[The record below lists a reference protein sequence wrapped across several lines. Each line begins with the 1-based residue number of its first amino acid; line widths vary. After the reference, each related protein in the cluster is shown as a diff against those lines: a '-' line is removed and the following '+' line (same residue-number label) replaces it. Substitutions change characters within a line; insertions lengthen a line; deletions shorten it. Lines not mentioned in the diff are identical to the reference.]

1 MRAEP
6 AHTNRT
12 EPAAGGLEQ
21 LRAVHQEM
29 VEAVLHGEGM
39 ERVAVLASE
48 RVARPVAIVVPAA
61 GFATVAPRSDVTA
74 LAAVRRHAAMRGRD
88 AAAALPGGVAL
99 AVPVNSGGE
108 QVGIVAMLEGDGP
121 APAEAGEVLHLAAL
135 AAMTGVALDAVRE
148 QAAAQLRGGL
158 LEELR
163 EAAIPAEDVL
173 RRAARLG
180 CDLSAGAIV
189 VVTEVRSTR
198 PQQLTALVS
207 DDYPGAVAQ
216 LLDGRI
222 YALLPADT
230 REGTHP
236 EAAARGLAE
245 RLRKHGPTAISS
257 LYADAGELHRA
268 VEEAELVLEV
278 VSRDERM
285 AETMSEAGSGV
296 YRLLFRVLASHPD
309 EMRSF
314 FEDTVGPVVTYD
326 DRYHTDLL
334 ATLEAYLA
342 QECNM
347 NATARAIYAHRH
359 TVAYRLERI
368 QQLTG
373 LDPTASED
381 RERLSLGL
389 KAYRIVAPSLPR

>member
-1 MRAEP
+1 M
-6 AHTNRT
+6 
-12 EPAAGGLEQ
+12 
-21 LRAVHQEM
+21 HQEM

-48 RVARPVAIVVPAA
+48 RVGRPVAIVVPSA
-61 GFATVAPRSDVTA
+61 GVATVVPGSAAPG
-74 LAAVRRHAAMRGRD
+74 LAAVRRYAAMRGRTG
-88 AAAALPGGVAL
+88 APVLPAGVAL
-99 AVPVNSGGE
+99 VVPVNSGGE
-108 QVGIVAMLEGDGP
+108 PVGIVAMLAGDSP
-121 APAEAGEVLHLAAL
+121 APAESGDVLHLAAL
-135 AAMTGVALDAVRE
+135 AAMTGVALDQVRE
-148 QAAAQLRGGL
+148 QEAARLRGGL

-163 EAAIPAEDVL
+163 AAELPAADAL

-180 CDLSAGAIV
+180 CDLSRGATV
-189 VVTEVRSTR
+189 VVTEVRSMR
-198 PQQLTALVS
+198 PRQLTALVS
-207 DDYPGAVAQ
+207 DDYPGAIAE

-222 YALLPADT
+222 YALLPAGEDAGAGAET
-230 REGTHP
+230 D
-236 EAAARGLAE
+236 AARGLAE

-257 LYADAGELHRA
+257 LHADPGDLHRA
-268 VEEAELVLEV
+268 VQEAELVLEV

-309 EMRSF
+309 EMRRF
-314 FEDTVGPVVTYD
+314 FEDTVGPVVRYD
-326 DRYHTDLL
+326 ERYHTDLL

-342 QECNM
+342 HECNM

-368 QQLTG
+368 QQLTD

-389 KAYRIVAPSLPR
+389 KAYRIVAPHLPR

>member
-1 MRAEP
+1 MPSEP
-6 AHTNRT
+6 AHEHS
-12 EPAAGGLEQ
+12 EPPSGGLEQ

-39 ERVAVLASE
+39 ERVAVFASE
-48 RVARPVAIVVPAA
+48 QVGRPVAIVVPSA
-61 GFATVAPRSDVTA
+61 GVATVVPPSASSG
-74 LAAVRRHAAMRGRD
+74 LGAVRRYAAMRGRD
-88 AAAALPGGVAL
+88 GPAPLPAGVAL

-108 QVGIVAMLEGDGP
+108 PVGVVAMLEGD
-121 APAEAGEVLHLAAL
+121 APPPPESGEVLHLAAL
-135 AAMTGVALDAVRE
+135 AAMTGVALDEARE
-148 QAAAQLRGGL
+148 QEAARLRGGL

-163 EAAIPAEDVL
+163 GAKMPAEDVL

-180 CDLSAGAIV
+180 CNLSGGAIV

-198 PQQLTALVS
+198 PRQVTALVS

-230 REGTHP
+230 RDGADTEN
-236 EAAARGLAE
+236 AARGLAE

-257 LYADAGELHRA
+257 LYADPGELHRA
-268 VEEAELVLEV
+268 VQEAELVLEV

-314 FEDTVGPVVTYD
+314 FEDTVGPVVRYD
-326 DRYHTDLL
+326 DRYHSDLL
-334 ATLEAYLA
+334 ATLETYLA

-368 QQLTG
+368 LQLTG

-389 KAYRIVAPSLPR
+389 KAYRIVAPSLPK

>member
-1 MRAEP
+1 MPSQP
-6 AHTNRT
+6 AHEHSESPTG
-12 EPAAGGLEQ
+12 ALDQ

-48 RVARPVAIVVPAA
+48 RVGRPVAIVVPSA
-61 GFATVAPRSDVTA
+61 GLATVVPRA
-74 LAAVRRHAAMRGRD
+74 AANGLGAVRQYAAMRGRD
-88 AAAALPGGVAL
+88 DAPLPAGVAL

-108 QVGIVAMLEGDGP
+108 PVGVVAMLDGDTP
-121 APAEAGEVLHLAAL
+121 APPDAGEVLHLAAL
-135 AAMTGVALDAVRE
+135 AAMTGVALDNARE
-148 QAAAQLRGGL
+148 EAAAQVRGGL

-163 EAAIPAEDVL
+163 EAPMPAEDVL
-173 RRAARLG
+173 RRAAGLG
-180 CDLSAGAIV
+180 CNLTGGAIV

-198 PQQLTALVS
+198 PRQLTALVA
-207 DDYPGAVAQ
+207 DDHPGAVAQ
-216 LLDGRI
+216 LLDGRL
-222 YALLPADT
+222 YALLPAES
-230 REGTHP
+230 REGAAP
-236 EAAARGLAE
+236 ESAARSLAE

-257 LYADAGELHRA
+257 LYADPGELHRA
-268 VEEAELVLEV
+268 VQEAELVLEV

-314 FEDTVGPVVTYD
+314 FEDTVAPVVRYD
-326 DRYHTDLL
+326 DRYRTDLL

-389 KAYRIVAPSLPR
+389 KAYRIVAPNLPR

>member
-1 MRAEP
+1 MPSQP
-6 AHTNRT
+6 AHEHAS
-12 EPAAGGLEQ
+12 EPPAGGLEQ

-48 RVARPVAIVVPAA
+48 RVGRPVAIVVPSA
-61 GFATVAPRSDVTA
+61 GVATVVPPSAAQA
-74 LAAVRRHAAMRGRD
+74 LGAVRRHAALRGRD
-88 AAAALPGGVAL
+88 AAAPPPAGIELV
-99 AVPVNSGGE
+99 VPVNSGGE
-108 QVGIVAMLEGDGP
+108 PVGVVAMLAGDTP
-121 APAEAGEVLHLAAL
+121 APPESGELLHLAAL
-135 AAMTGVALDAVRE
+135 AAMTGVALDQARE
-148 QAAAQLRGGL
+148 QEAARLRGGL

-163 EAAIPAEDVL
+163 EAKIPADDVL

-180 CDLSAGAIV
+180 CDVSAGAIV
-189 VVTEVRSTR
+189 VITEVRSTR
-198 PQQLTALVS
+198 PRQVTALVS
-207 DDYPGAVAQ
+207 DDYPGAVAE

-222 YALLPADT
+222 YALLPAGPDNDAD
-230 REGTHP
+230 P
-236 EAAARGLAE
+236 EVAARGLAE

-257 LYADAGELHRA
+257 LYADPAELHRA
-268 VEEAELVLEV
+268 VQEAELVLEV

-285 AETMSEAGSGV
+285 AQTMSEAGSGV

-314 FEDTVGPVVTYD
+314 FEDTVAPVVRYD
-326 DRYHTDLL
+326 DRYHSDLL
-334 ATLEAYLA
+334 TTLEAYLA

>member
-1 MRAEP
+1 MP
-6 AHTNRT
+6 PT
-12 EPAAGGLEQ
+12 EGLEQ

-48 RVARPVAIVVPAA
+48 RVGRPVAIVVPSA
-61 GFATVAPRSDVTA
+61 GVATVVPHADAPG
-74 LAAVRRHAAMRGRD
+74 LAAVRRYAAMRGRE
-88 AAAALPGGVAL
+88 AASLPAGVAL

-108 QVGIVAMLEGDGP
+108 PVGVVAMLEGDTP
-121 APAEAGEVLHLAAL
+121 VPPESGEVLQLAAL
-135 AAMTGVALDAVRE
+135 AVMTGVALDEARE
-148 QAAAQLRGGL
+148 QAAAQVRGGL

-163 EAAIPAEDVL
+163 EAPMPAEDVL

-180 CDLSAGAIV
+180 GDLSGGAIV

-198 PQQLTALVS
+198 PRQLTALVA
-207 DDYPGAVAQ
+207 DDCPGAVAQ
-216 LLDGRI
+216 LLDDRL
-222 YALLPADT
+222 YALLPADS
-230 REGTHP
+230 RDAHP
-236 EAAARGLAE
+236 ESAARALAE

-257 LYADAGELHRA
+257 LYADPGELHRA
-268 VEEAELVLEV
+268 VQEAELVLEV

-314 FEDTVGPVVTYD
+314 FEDTVGPVVRYD

>member
-1 MRAEP
+1 MPSHP
-6 AHTNRT
+6 AHNPSAPVAT
-12 EPAAGGLEQ
+12 GLQ
-21 LRAVHQEM
+21 RLHAVHQEM

-48 RVARPVAIVVPAA
+48 RVGRPVAIVVPSAGVATVVPPGAA
-61 GFATVAPRSDVTA
+61 GGLV
-74 LAAVRRHAAMRGRD
+74 AVRRY
-88 AAAALPGGVAL
+88 AALRAKDGPAPLPAGVELVA
-99 AVPVNSGGE
+99 PVNSGGE
-108 QVGIVAMLEGDGP
+108 PVGVVAMLDGTEP
-121 APAEAGEVLHLAAL
+121 APPESADVLHLAAL
-135 AAMTGVALDAVRE
+135 AAMTGVALDQVRE
-148 QAAAQLRGGL
+148 QEAARLRGGL
-158 LEELR
+158 LEELQQG
-163 EAAIPAEDVL
+163 EVAAEDVL

-180 CDLSAGAIV
+180 CDLSRGATV
-189 VVTEVRSTR
+189 VITEVRSTR
-198 PQQLTALVS
+198 PRQLTALMS
-207 DDYPGAVAQ
+207 DDYPGAIAE

-222 YALLPADT
+222 YALLPVAENAGAGAET
-230 REGTHP
+230 
-236 EAAARGLAE
+236 EAARALAE

-257 LYADAGELHRA
+257 LYAGPGDLHRA
-268 VEEAELVLEV
+268 VQEAELVLEV

-285 AETMSEAGSGV
+285 AETLSEAGSGV

-314 FEDTVGPVVTYD
+314 FEDTVGPVVRYD

-347 NATARAIYAHRH
+347 NATARVIYAHRH

>member
-1 MRAEP
+1 MRPEHSTRVDDSLA
-6 AHTNRT
+6 T
-12 EPAAGGLEQ
+12 GLGL
-21 LRAVHQEM
+21 LREVHQEM

-48 RVARPVAIVVPAA
+48 RVGRPVAIVVPSA
-61 GFATVAPRSDVTA
+61 GVATVVPRSEGRG
-74 LAAVRRHAAMRGRD
+74 LAAVRRHVATRGR
-88 AAAALPGGVAL
+88 AGATPPEIAL
-99 AVPVNSGGE
+99 AASVNSGGE
-108 QVGIVAMLEGDGP
+108 PVGIVAMLAGP
-121 APAEAGEVLHLAAL
+121 APPPPEAAEVLHLAAL
-135 AAMTGVALDAVRE
+135 AAMTGVALDEVRE
-148 QAAAQLRGGL
+148 QEVARLRGGL

-163 EAAIPAEDVL
+163 EREVPAEDVL
-173 RRAARLG
+173 RRGARLG
-180 CDLSAGAIV
+180 SDLSGGAIV

-198 PQQLTALVS
+198 PRQLTALVS
-207 DDYPGAVAQ
+207 DDYPGAIAE

-222 YALLPADT
+222 YALLPAGPGVSAAVATD
-230 REGTHP
+230 
-236 EAAARGLAE
+236 AARGLAE

-257 LYADAGELHRA
+257 LYGDAADLHRA

-285 AETMSEAGSGV
+285 AETMSEAGAGV
-296 YRLLFRVLASHPD
+296 YRLLFRVLASHPG

-314 FEDTVGPVVTYD
+314 FEDTVGPVVRYD
-326 DRYHTDLL
+326 DRYHGDLL

-342 QECNM
+342 HDCNM
-347 NATARAIYAHRH
+347 NATARSIYAHRH

-368 QQLTG
+368 HQLTG

-389 KAYRIVAPSLPR
+389 KAHRIVAPNLPR

>member
-1 MRAEP
+1 M
-6 AHTNRT
+6 
-12 EPAAGGLEQ
+12 GQ
-21 LRAVHQEM
+21 LRAVHQDM

-39 ERVAVLASE
+39 ERVAVLASD

-61 GFATVAPRSDVTA
+61 GFATVAPRADATG
-74 LAAVRRHAAMRGRD
+74 LAAVRRYAAMRGRD
-88 AAAALPGGVAL
+88 ATAALPPGVAL

-108 QVGIVAMLEGDGP
+108 QVGIVAMLDGDGP
-121 APAEAGEVLHLAAL
+121 TPAEAGEVLHLAAL
-135 AAMTGVALDAVRE
+135 AAMTGVALDEVRE

-163 EAAIPAEDVL
+163 EGSIAADDVM

-230 REGTHP
+230 RDGAGP
-236 EAAARGLAE
+236 ESAARSLAE

-257 LYADAGELHRA
+257 LYMDPGELHRA

-314 FEDTVGPVVTYD
+314 FEDTVGPVVRYD

-334 ATLEAYLA
+334 GTLEAYLS

>member
-1 MRAEP
+1 MA
-6 AHTNRT
+6 T
-12 EPAAGGLEQ
+12 GLSL
-21 LRAVHQEM
+21 LREVHQEM

-48 RVARPVAIVVPAA
+48 RVGRPVAIVVPSAA
-61 GFATVAPRSDVTA
+61 VAAVVPRSEVRG
-74 LAAVRRHAAMRGRD
+74 LAAVRRHVATRGRVGATPLPPEVEL
-88 AAAALPGGVAL
+88 AA
-99 AVPVNSGGE
+99 PVNSGGE
-108 QVGIVAMLEGDGP
+108 PVGVVAMLAGP
-121 APAEAGEVLHLAAL
+121 AQPPPEAAEVLHLAAL
-135 AAMTGVALDAVRE
+135 AAMTGVALDEARE
-148 QAAAQLRGGL
+148 QEAARLRGGL

-163 EAAIPAEDVL
+163 EREVPADDVL
-173 RRAARLG
+173 RRGARLG
-180 CDLSAGAIV
+180 TDLSGGAIV

-198 PQQLTALVS
+198 PRQLTALVS
-207 DDYPGAVAQ
+207 DDYPGAIAE

-222 YALLPADT
+222 YALLPA
-230 REGTHP
+230 GGGSAS
-236 EAAARGLAE
+236 EATDAARGLAE

-257 LYADAGELHRA
+257 LYGDAADLHRA
-268 VEEAELVLEV
+268 VEEAELVLDV

-314 FEDTVGPVVTYD
+314 FEDTIGAVVRYD
-326 DRYHTDLL
+326 DRYHSDLL

-389 KAYRIVAPSLPR
+389 KAYRIVAPNLPR

>member
-1 MRAEP
+1 MPSRP
-6 AHTNRT
+6 AHEHT
-12 EPAAGGLEQ
+12 ENPGGGREQ

-29 VEAVLHGEGM
+29 VEAVLHGEGL

-48 RVARPVAIVVPAA
+48 HVGRPVAIVVPCA
-61 GFATVAPRSDVTA
+61 GVATVFPPSEAQS
-74 LAAVRRHAAMRGRD
+74 LGAVRRYAAMRGRD
-88 AAAALPGGVAL
+88 GRLPLPAGVAL
-99 AVPVNSGGE
+99 AAPVNSGGE
-108 QVGIVAMLEGDGP
+108 PVGVVAMLEGDGP
-121 APAEAGEVLHLAAL
+121 APPESGEVLHLAAL
-135 AAMTGVALDAVRE
+135 AAMTGVALDEARE
-148 QAAAQLRGGL
+148 QEAARLRGGL
-158 LEELR
+158 LAELR
-163 EAAIPAEDVL
+163 EAEMPAEDVL

-180 CDLSAGAIV
+180 CDLSGGAIV

-198 PQQLTALVS
+198 PRQLTALVS
-207 DDYPGAVAQ
+207 DDCPGAIAQ
-216 LLDGRI
+216 LLDERL
-222 YALLPADT
+222 YALLPADSG
-230 REGTHP
+230 EGTNP
-236 EAAARGLAE
+236 ETAARALAE

-257 LYADAGELHRA
+257 LYTDPGDLHRA
-268 VEEAELVLEV
+268 VQEAELVLEV
-278 VSRDERM
+278 VSRDEHM

-314 FEDTVGPVVTYD
+314 FEDTVAPVVRYD
-326 DRYHTDLL
+326 DRYHSDLL

-347 NATARAIYAHRH
+347 NATARAIFAHRH

>member
-1 MRAEP
+1 MQSEP
-6 AHTNRT
+6 AHQN
-12 EPAAGGLEQ
+12 ASD
-21 LRAVHQEM
+21 LRNVHQEM

-39 ERVAVLASE
+39 ERVAVLASGH
-48 RVARPVAIVVPAA
+48 VGRPVAIVVPTA
-61 GFATVAPRSDVTA
+61 GFATVAPRADATG

-88 AAAALPGGVAL
+88 ATAALPAGVAL

-108 QVGIVAMLEGDGP
+108 QVGIVAMLDGDDP
-121 APAEAGEVLHLAAL
+121 APPEAGEVLHLAAL
-135 AAMTGVALDAVRE
+135 AAMTGVALDEVRE

-163 EAAIPAEDVL
+163 DASIPADDMM

-222 YALLPADT
+222 YALLPADI
-230 REGTHP
+230 REGTES

-257 LYADAGELHRA
+257 LYTDPGELHRA

-314 FEDTVGPVVTYD
+314 FEDTVAPVVRYD

>member
-1 MRAEP
+1 M
-6 AHTNRT
+6 
-12 EPAAGGLEQ
+12 
-21 LRAVHQEM
+21 
-29 VEAVLHGEGM
+29 
-39 ERVAVLASE
+39 
-48 RVARPVAIVVPAA
+48 
-61 GFATVAPRSDVTA
+61 
-74 LAAVRRHAAMRGRD
+74 
-88 AAAALPGGVAL
+88 
-99 AVPVNSGGE
+99 
-108 QVGIVAMLEGDGP
+108 
-121 APAEAGEVLHLAAL
+121 
-135 AAMTGVALDAVRE
+135 
-148 QAAAQLRGGL
+148 
-158 LEELR
+158 
-163 EAAIPAEDVL
+163 
-173 RRAARLG
+173 
-180 CDLSAGAIV
+180 

-198 PQQLTALVS
+198 PRQLTALVS
-207 DDYPGAVAQ
+207 DDYPGR
-216 LLDGRI
+216 DRG
-222 YALLPADT
+222 
-230 REGTHP
+230 
-236 EAAARGLAE
+236 AARRAHLRAASGGGRRDGAEPRRRAGLAE

-257 LYADAGELHRA
+257 LYTDPGDLHRA
-268 VEEAELVLEV
+268 VQEAELVLEV

-314 FEDTVGPVVTYD
+314 FEDTVGAVVRYD

-389 KAYRIVAPSLPR
+389 KAYRIVAPDLPR